1 MWNTEMMLTGNTE
14 MTLIGNIEM
23 MLIGSSVVQQI
34 QHTTKLTVGD
44 DVIDDI
50 RYRLS
55 RQDDRSEI
63 NGERKSRPTGEP
75 WSPGG

>member
-34 QHTTKLTVGD
+34 QHTTKLTAGD
-44 DVIDDI
+44 DDDV
-50 RYRLS
+50 
-55 RQDDRSEI
+55 Q
-63 NGERKSRPTGEP
+63 
-75 WSPGG
+75 